1 MGRIRGSDWIGEHYI
16 ELQRK
21 YPRMYVAVKD
31 GKVVSYGESLSNVLR
46 ETRNV
51 DCTIEL
57 IQSGELFAYQAHLR
71 SEERRVGKECRL

>member
-1 MGRIRGSDWIGEHYI
+1 MRSSDWIGEHYI
-16 ELQRK
+16 ELQKK

-31 GKVVSYGESLSNVLR
+31 GKVVAYGESLSKMLR

-57 IQSGELFAYQAHLR
+57 IQSGELFAYQAHLP
-71 SEERRVGKECRL
+71 S